1 MKFEF
6 TLYFCFPVHLLEVW
20 YDTNFFFVIWA
31 EILRQSSAG
40 NKVLLLFNRLFRFRL
55 SHFSNCKLG
64 EFNLFFSPMILQQKS
79 GKGQVGD
86 GQQGERP
93 PECKQQ

>member
-1 MKFEF
+1 M
-6 TLYFCFPVHLLEVW
+6 
-20 YDTNFFFVIWA
+20 IW
-31 EILRQSSAG
+31 
-40 NKVLLLFNRLFRFRL
+40 
-55 SHFSNCKLG
+55 
-64 EFNLFFSPMILQQKS
+64 QQKS